1 MAQDYD
7 KKIEKLK
14 KKNVKDIEDLLN
26 EFMLNLNKVQNE
38 FNISKQTGESLRVY
52 YREKLKSQDGNFH
65 DEIYEMEAKHRDKKR
80 VLNEEWKTKE
90 RDHSEKLLLRDQ
102 AKRES
107 ILAAEEL
114 KVKQNEHK
122 K

>member
-38 FNISKQTGESLRVY
+38 FNISK
-52 YREKLKSQDGNFH
+52 
-65 DEIYEMEAKHRDKKR
+65 
-80 VLNEEWKTKE
+80 
-90 RDHSEKLLLRDQ
+90 
-102 AKRES
+102 
-107 ILAAEEL
+107 
-114 KVKQNEHK
+114 
-122 K
+122 